1 VPVVG
6 GRGRGFGPLGRSATE
21 SGESRAN
28 ATKERP
34 QKRLADEEVVLA
46 RMIGGRCEGHAQ
58 LGRSW
63 GGLAH
68 GTLARSWVTS
78 HMKMDGPL
86 P

>member
-46 RMIGGRCEGHAQ
+46 RMIGGR
-58 LGRSW
+58 
-63 GGLAH
+63 
-68 GTLARSWVTS
+68 
-78 HMKMDGPL
+78 
-86 P
+86 